1 MLWEMGRY
9 GSPLAMDEEVV
20 GDYKIGEWAD
30 GWTRKIRTKGERY
43 EGERER
49 GGEGG
54 EGVGGGGGGD
64 NGMIIRSRR
73 SLCWLL
79 WAGLA
84 V

>member
-1 MLWEMGRY
+1 
-9 GSPLAMDEEVV
+9 MDEEVV

-30 GWTRKIRTKGERY
+30 GWTEKIRTKGERY
-43 EGERER
+43 KIEREGGGDG
-49 GGEGG
+49 GGE
-54 EGVGGGGGGD
+54 GGGD